1 MVACYS
7 CVFVQVLS
15 MLLDAARN
23 MALTVCEHIKQLL
36 RELRKLNSQHA
47 QHEDLD
53 DANVDSKITSLKG
66 ILSNRW
72 VW

>member
-1 MVACYS
+1 
-7 CVFVQVLS
+7 

-23 MALTVCEHIKQLL
+23 MALTVCEHINQLL
-36 RELRKLNSQHA
+36 KELRKLNRQHA

-66 ILSNRW
+66 ILSNR
-72 VW
+72 